1 MLVSC
6 IESPLTEIGK
16 FWSTTCLLAC
26 PMLVCSISTR
36 VFHTERS
43 DKQIPKECWYPRIGN
58 LKTAN
63 WKSDMKVSS
72 KLSGPLNTSNLVAQI
87 PMGMGNFQTTW
98 FNPRILFRSWEM
110 EILVTDRKMLDI
122 SLNHKEMVL
131 TSWAQFTCGL
141 HEACFLDRT
150 SQYIWQHIVISTQ
163 CN

>member
-98 FNPRILFRSWEM
+98 FNPRILFRSW
-110 EILVTDRKMLDI
+110 KMTVI
-122 SLNHKEMVL
+122 MPKNAWHL
-131 TSWAQFTCGL
+131 TESRRIRHNTLGPIYMWSSRCML
-141 HEACFLDRT
+141 HGQNW
-150 SQYIWQHIVISTQ
+150 SVWQHIVISTQ
-163 CN
+163 CD